1 MSSMDETEKDK
12 VLKNMRI
19 TVLTSHLIL
28 LCIVFILFYYN
39 KLEIMKVLLSLVTF
53 VLFFVLLFML
63 VKSKDLFTG
72 REKKNLF
79 VFIFAHF
86 LYAIFPMFMDIPKT
100 SIGVFVVLSI
110 LSNSIL
116 FTM

>member
-39 KLEIMKVLLSLVTF
+39 KIEIMKGLLSLVTF
-53 VLFFVLLFML
+53 VLFLVLLFML
-63 VKSKDLFTG
+63 VKSKHLFANSEKRNLFT
-72 REKKNLF
+72 
-79 VFIFAHF
+79 FIFLHF
-86 LYAIFPMFMDIPKT
+86 LYAVIQFFMDIPKT

-110 LSNSIL
+110 ISNAIL